1 MALERVK
8 RTRKGE
14 FLLRLPTAEREA
26 IRSAA
31 GLLRQLLTEEHVERD
46 PALDRLFPPAYR
58 DDPERAREFD
68 SMVHGELLSQRLTA
82 IDTLERTVDAGRVDE
97 GELGAW
103 LAAINDVR
111 LVLGVRLG
119 VTEESSEEDFRGD
132 DERAQTFAIY
142 AYLTWLEDDI
152 VRVLSAGLAG

>member
-1 MALERVK
+1 MAPERVK

-14 FLLRLPTAEREA
+14 FLLRLSPSEREA
-26 IRSAA
+26 LRSAA
-31 GLLRQLLTEEHVERD
+31 GLLRQLLTDGDAERD
-46 PALDRLFPPAYR
+46 PALQRLFPAAYR
-58 DDPERAREFD
+58 DDPEQAREFD
-68 SMVHGELLSQRLTA
+68 AMVHGELLSQRLAA

-119 VTEESSEEDFRGD
+119 VTEETSEADFRGD

-152 VRVLSAGLAG
+152 VRSLSAGLAG